1 MLDPLS
7 GLTRWERWA
16 LEAWLDSLGG
26 REPSQIKWSELPPAQ
41 YARAL
46 GELAAR
52 KGLRLPRRYV
62 RAREHNPAKG
72 SIGRSRSIRAT
83 KPWEGR

>member
-16 LEAWLDSLGG
+16 LETWLETLAG
-26 REPSQIKWSELPPAQ
+26 RGPADIRWSELPPAQ

-62 RAREHNPAKG
+62 RAREVNPVKG
-72 SIGRSRSIRAT
+72 SLATPRSIRAT
-83 KPWEGR
+83 RER